1 MLHKKNIKKVIA
13 TWMAVVVSASCLT
26 VNVSATD
33 VSSANAVDGN
43 VTTDTTTVTPTVAP
57 ATETIPNA
65 VDASVMPVATRE
77 GDPAKMVAGYSMDPY
92 SYFSEDEWE
101 QYLKLDEQ
109 GVLSGAYPYIDSW
122 EVPNMFQENPC
133 YYKRKYS
140 IYMDFTSQAYRK
152 NGKKVKKKLNN
163 NQDTYNNLMKYGLVK
178 GDYIMVDGDV
188 HMERD
193 ESYVIA
199 ITKEEFDALQN
210 DFRAKC
216 IEKYGEDPMV
226 TQKYIS
232 SYELKDQYGF
242 SWDFGKVLI
251 KGSNQINVSKWDTE
265 NKIAYGGK
273 PDKIYYYKI
282 LYLDRTIKRS
292 DRPDDPHFKGIKFKK
307 DFKESYSIPKEWKI
321 KETVNKDGE
330 YHAKCTIRKTFSARV
345 CISFDMKTYWVDTGV
360 GFPIAG
366 YYSNGDRLENSFH
379 VAYYGKP
386 KLTKWEKSHLKYGK
400 NHDICIYSNVIP
412 QKYKDL
418 MAKRYSRK

>member
-43 VTTDTTTVTPTVAP
+43 VTTDTTTVTPTVVP
-57 ATETIPNA
+57 TATETIPNA

-101 QYLKLDEQ
+101 QIESNETWYGDLNQIAEKLQ
-109 GVLSGAYPYIDSW
+109 ANPY
-122 EVPNMFQENPC
+122 FFH
-133 YYKRKYS
+133 RKYR
-140 IYMDFTSQAYRK
+140 IFMDFTSQAYRK
-152 NGKKVKKKLNN
+152 NGKKVKKKIKNTT
-163 NQDTYNNLMKYGLVK
+163 DTYNNLMKYGLVK

-188 HMERD
+188 HMD
-193 ESYVIA
+193 TKDTYIIA
-199 ITKEEFDALQN
+199 ITKEEFDAINADYCNKFVATYGTDKNLIMSETRTNEMYGYDFWIGSVLFYSDGTYDHVGTRPVDEFLKQN
-210 DFRAKC
+210 PPF
-216 IEKYGEDPMV
+216 
-226 TQKYIS
+226 QKTV
-232 SYELKDQYGF
+232 E
-242 SWDFGKVLI
+242 
-251 KGSNQINVSKWDTE
+251 
-265 NKIAYGGK
+265 
-273 PDKIYYYKI
+273 KIYYFKV
-282 LYLDRTIKRS
+282 LTVDRTIKRS
-292 DRPDDPHFKGIKFKK
+292 DRPDDPHFKGVTFKK
-307 DFKESYSIPKEWKI
+307 DFVQSMSIPKEWKI

-345 CISFDMKTYWVDTGV
+345 CISFDMKTNWVDTGV
-360 GFPIAG
+360 FFPIMG
-366 YYSNGDRLENSFH
+366 YYSNGNLLENSFE

-400 NHDICIYSNVIP
+400 NHDICIYSNVMP

>member
-43 VTTDTTTVTPTVAP
+43 VTTDTTTVTPTVVP
-57 ATETIPNA
+57 TATETIPNA
-65 VDASVMPVATRE
+65 VENIPIATRE
-77 GDPAKMVAGYSMDPY
+77 GDPNKVIAGYSMDPY

-101 QYLKLDEQ
+101 RYLKLDEQ
-109 GVLSGAYPYIDSW
+109 ESLNGVYPYIDSW
-122 EVPNMFQENPC
+122 EVPDMLQENPC

-140 IYMDFTSQAYRK
+140 IYMDFTSQVYRK
-152 NGKKVKKKLNN
+152 NGKKVKRKLNN

-210 DFRAKC
+210 DLRNRY
-216 IEKYGEDPMV
+216 IDTYGEDPSV
-226 TQKYIS
+226 KGSYIS
-232 SYELKDQYGF
+232 DQGLYDF
-242 SWDFGKVLI
+242 SWDFGKVLFC
-251 KGSNQINVSKWDTE
+251 GSNPVYISKWDTE

-282 LYLDRTIKRS
+282 LYQDRTIKRS
-292 DRPDDPHFKGIKFKK
+292 DRPDDPHFKGVTFKK
-307 DFKESYSIPKEWKI
+307 DFGQSMSIPKEWKI

-360 GFPIAG
+360 FFPIMG
-366 YYSNGDRLENSFH
+366 YYSNGNLLENSFE

-386 KLTKWEKSHLKYGK
+386 KLTK
-400 NHDICIYSNVIP
+400 
-412 QKYKDL
+412 
-418 MAKRYSRK
+418 

>member
-13 TWMAVVVSASCLT
+13 TWMAVVVSASCFT
-26 VNVSATD
+26 GNVSATE

-43 VTTDTTTVTPTVAP
+43 VATDATTITPTVTPV
-57 ATETIPNA
+57 TETIPNA

-101 QYLKLDEQ
+101 QIESNETWYGDLTQIAEKLQ
-109 GVLSGAYPYIDSW
+109 VSPYFFHRD
-122 EVPNMFQENPC
+122 
-133 YYKRKYS
+133 YR

-152 NGKKVKKKLNN
+152 NGKKVKKKINCN
-163 NQDTYNNLMKYGLVK
+163 TDTYNNLMKYGLVK

-188 HMERD
+188 HMD
-193 ESYVIA
+193 TKDTYIIA
-199 ITKEEFDALQN
+199 ITKEEFDTVKADYIN
-210 DFRAKC
+210 
-216 IEKYGEDPMV
+216 KYVETYGTDEDPIMSE
-226 TQKYIS
+226 TRAN
-232 SYELKDQYGF
+232 EMYGF
-242 SWDFGKVLI
+242 KFWIGSVLFYSDGTYDHTYIRSVEDFLKQNPPFQ
-251 KGSNQINVSKWDTE
+251 KTAE
-265 NKIAYGGK
+265 
-273 PDKIYYYKI
+273 KIYYYKV
-282 LYLDRTIKRS
+282 LKVDRTIKRS
-292 DRPDDPHFKGIKFKK
+292 DRPDDPHFKGVTFKK
-307 DFKESYSIPKEWKI
+307 DFVQSMSIPKEWKI

-360 GFPIAG
+360 FFPIMG
-366 YYSNGDRLENSFH
+366 YYSNGNLLENSFE

-386 KLTKWEKSHLKYGK
+386 KLTKWEKSHIDRTCK
-400 NHDICIYSNVIP
+400 HSIHIHSNFIP

>member
-13 TWMAVVVSASCLT
+13 TWMAVVVSVSCLT
-26 VNVSATD
+26 VNVSATE
-33 VSSANAVDGN
+33 VSSANAIDGN

-57 ATETIPNA
+57 TTTETIPNA

-101 QYLKLDEQ
+101 QIESNETWYGNSSQIAEKLQ
-109 GVLSGAYPYIDSW
+109 ASPYFFHRD
-122 EVPNMFQENPC
+122 
-133 YYKRKYS
+133 YR

-152 NGKKVKKKLNN
+152 NGKKVKRKLNN

-188 HMERD
+188 HMDTED
-193 ESYVIA
+193 TYIIA
-199 ITKEEFDALQN
+199 ITKEEFDTVKT
-210 DFRAKC
+210 DFINKFTETYGTTDTPSMSVYSDKIYGYYFC
-216 IEKYGEDPMV
+216 IGSTLFYSNGTYDQIGIKPVDEF
-226 TQKYIS
+226 
-232 SYELKDQYGF
+232 LK
-242 SWDFGKVLI
+242 
-251 KGSNQINVSKWDTE
+251 E
-265 NKIAYGGK
+265 NPPFKKTAE
-273 PDKIYYYKI
+273 KIYYYKV
-282 LYLDRTIKRS
+282 LKVDRTIKRS

-360 GFPIAG
+360 FFPIMG
-366 YYSNGDRLENSFH
+366 YYSNGNLLENSFE

-400 NHDICIYSNVIP
+400 NHDICIYSNVMP